1 MIYFPLN
8 RRAKGRCR
16 TAKAA
21 CKELP
26 TTTTNQTAATAALHR
41 RAQTPFPGST
51 PPPPRARC
59 IRPHKGGGQG
69 REGRAGSVEG
79 GSALRGRAGARGGEA
94 ARREGRPAAGSGAP
108 RWDWFLRSHF
118 LSNQTADLRREPT
131 RAALEMDG
139 DSSTT
144 DASQLGIAGDYIGG
158 SHYVI
163 QPHDDTEDSMN
174 DHEDTNGSKE
184 SFREQDIYLPIAN
197 VARIMKNAIPQ
208 TGKIAKD
215 AKECVQECV
224 SEFISFITSEASERC
239 HQEKRKTINGEDILF
254 AMSTLGFDSYV
265 EPLKLYL
272 QKFREA
278 MKGEKGIG
286 GTVTTGDGL
295 SEELTEEAFTNQLPA
310 GLITTDGQQQ
320 NVMVYTTSY
329 QQISGVQQIQ
339 FS

>member
-1 MIYFPLN
+1 
-8 RRAKGRCR
+8 
-16 TAKAA
+16 
-21 CKELP
+21 
-26 TTTTNQTAATAALHR
+26 
-41 RAQTPFPGST
+41 
-51 PPPPRARC
+51 
-59 IRPHKGGGQG
+59 
-69 REGRAGSVEG
+69 
-79 GSALRGRAGARGGEA
+79 
-94 ARREGRPAAGSGAP
+94 
-108 RWDWFLRSHF
+108 
-118 LSNQTADLRREPT
+118 
-131 RAALEMDG
+131 MDG
-139 DSSTT
+139 DNSTT
-144 DASQLGIAGDYIGG
+144 DTSQLGIAGDYISG

-163 QPHDDTEDSMN
+163 QPHDGDTEDSLN
-174 DHEDTNGSKE
+174 DPDDTNGSKE

-272 QKFREA
+272 QKFREVS
-278 MKGEKGIG
+278 
-286 GTVTTGDGL
+286 TCCDTL
-295 SEELTEEAFTNQLPA
+295 PLFSNSQLPA

-329 QQISGVQQIQ
+329 QQVRAQMHCLEFPFNVSIGLQSRL
-339 FS
+339 

>member
-1 MIYFPLN
+1 M
-8 RRAKGRCR
+8 
-16 TAKAA
+16 
-21 CKELP
+21 
-26 TTTTNQTAATAALHR
+26 
-41 RAQTPFPGST
+41 TPGV
-51 PPPPRARC
+51 R
-59 IRPHKGGGQG
+59 K
-69 REGRAGSVEG
+69 
-79 GSALRGRAGARGGEA
+79 
-94 ARREGRPAAGSGAP
+94 
-108 RWDWFLRSHF
+108 
-118 LSNQTADLRREPT
+118 
-131 RAALEMDG
+131 MDG

>member
-1 MIYFPLN
+1 M
-8 RRAKGRCR
+8 
-16 TAKAA
+16 T
-21 CKELP
+21 
-26 TTTTNQTAATAALHR
+26 
-41 RAQTPFPGST
+41 
-51 PPPPRARC
+51 
-59 IRPHKGGGQG
+59 
-69 REGRAGSVEG
+69 
-79 GSALRGRAGARGGEA
+79 
-94 ARREGRPAAGSGAP
+94 
-108 RWDWFLRSHF
+108 
-118 LSNQTADLRREPT
+118 
-131 RAALEMDG
+131 MDG

-144 DASQLGIAGDYIGG
+144 DASQLGISADYIGG

-163 QPHDDTEDSMN
+163 YPHDDTEDSMN

-184 SFREQDIYLPIAN
+184 SFREQDVYLPIAN

-208 TGKIAKD
+208 TGKITKD

-224 SEFISFITSEASERC
+224 SETSEASERC

-254 AMSTLGFDSYV
+254 V
-265 EPLKLYL
+265 KPLKLYL
-272 QKFREA
+272 QKFRKA

-286 GTVTTGDGL
+286 GAVTATDGL

-339 FS
+339 FSRSEEMMEWGV